1 MPQLRV
7 LMPLFGCY
15 SESMKC
21 CCLNC
26 CNVAWGR
33 RLSSGGRQEALEIRP
48 EFVIVRIGAGWLDVN
63 YDISNRLYLYLHSC
77 LHSLQDCQTPRL
89 HTSMLNAIGCLDT
102 GRRSQKYHNSN
113 SLHFLR
119 RLVFENG
126 LWGWVGA
133 ISDTYQRRP
142 EGLAILLILVSNDL
156 WAMKWSCWIDLGG
169 VLDYETLI
177 WGRWPL
183 VPGTSFLSDS
193 IPAATGNLSRTR
205 LKILWV
211 SRVRECLSLRL
222 NINLGVVVL
231 HCFRVVA
238 NCISC
243 DRWRCAG
250 ILEHAG
256 SRIPLERGGLKRVQK
271 LLKH

>member
-1 MPQLRV
+1 MHHASTMPQLRV
-7 LMPLFGCY
+7 LMPLFGCS

-63 YDISNRLYLYLHSC
+63 YDIPNRLYLYLHSC

-102 GRRSQKYHNSN
+102 RRRSQKYHNSN

-126 LWGWVGA
+126 LWGWVGLCVGA

-142 EGLAILLILVSNDL
+142 EGLVILLILVSNEVVLLDR
-156 WAMKWSCWIDLGG
+156 LGG
-169 VLDYETLI
+169 ELDYETLI

-193 IPAATGNLSRTR
+193 IPTATGNQSRTR

-211 SRVRECLSLRL
+211 LRARSGWRTKTLSCWSTM
-222 NINLGVVVL
+222 I
-231 HCFRVVA
+231 A
-238 NCISC
+238 QI
-243 DRWRCAG
+243 
-250 ILEHAG
+250 
-256 SRIPLERGGLKRVQK
+256 IPTFSLY
-271 LLKH
+271 HYCNSFIWFITHNYSW

>member
-1 MPQLRV
+1 MDESERASLELEDNGRYTHHPSTMPQLRV

-126 LWGWVGA
+126 L
-133 ISDTYQRRP
+133 
-142 EGLAILLILVSNDL
+142 
-156 WAMKWSCWIDLGG
+156 
-169 VLDYETLI
+169 
-177 WGRWPL
+177 
-183 VPGTSFLSDS
+183 
-193 IPAATGNLSRTR
+193 
-205 LKILWV
+205 
-211 SRVRECLSLRL
+211 
-222 NINLGVVVL
+222 
-231 HCFRVVA
+231 
-238 NCISC
+238 
-243 DRWRCAG
+243 
-250 ILEHAG
+250 
-256 SRIPLERGGLKRVQK
+256 
-271 LLKH
+271 